1 MKQGLPLGRVAL
13 ASLIALTVVIAWLVR
28 YRYFIGFGGAEH
40 NYLDWASEHYFGG
53 ITRGYY
59 HTVVA
64 IVTLDWSSSSHLYPP
79 FYPLVLALIQIF
91 FSDDLQ
97 LARLIQAGLDAL
109 GAVIAYLICCRL
121 GCQRLVG
128 VLAGLGYAIAPW
140 WAWGSTL
147 VLADALVPVMVLL
160 LVFTLIHARDNGRS
174 LDWLI
179 VGLVGCALTLTR
191 SEFGLLVAA
200 IIVLALIGAPGRRVQ
215 AITAGMAGFW
225 LPWLGVATVNYFT
238 FGHFFP
244 ASNATFYALY
254 SGLGQVEN
262 AYGYVV
268 SDEKASYL
276 LAANGLTYHGP
287 GAEEFWRKIYF
298 DAWRNHP
305 GHVIQTILH
314 RFGLIAFGQELTSYP
329 KTFVP
334 LFGWGLGLAAVAAM
348 ILAVRKRF
356 YNLLIVLGP
365 LLFALGTLGIIYVEL
380 RYVRYASLTY
390 LFSAAIVLSAVVS
403 WAGRAFGRRDRVR
416 RVAGAVA
423 FAVAYLGIWAIGFLP
438 ADAEARRII
447 RDSAPP
453 DFPSAEWSPVAN
465 LVPAVDGAQ
474 VAARGERLEITS
486 SQTIMGYQAWAE
498 VDTRGAQLL
507 LLDLAVDAPAD
518 GRWYAGILSEDTT
531 RFHQQIVFTSGE
543 SLKGIYAID
552 PDGDGLVRL
561 VFTGMT
567 PGRHCTSIAC
577 ELPKSAVTG
586 PRQSAGYCFLI
597 QPICQLSI

>member
-1 MKQGLPLGRVAL
+1 MMVLTIVLTALWARDSQHLGVWFL
-13 ASLIALTVVIAWLVR
+13 
-28 YRYFIGFGGAEH
+28 
-40 NYLDWASEHYFGG
+40 
-53 ITRGYY
+53 
-59 HTVVA
+59 
-64 IVTLDWSSSSHLYPP
+64 
-79 FYPLVLALIQIF
+79 
-91 FSDDLQ
+91 
-97 LARLIQAGLDAL
+97 L
-109 GAVIAYLICCRL
+109 G
-121 GCQRLVG
+121 
-128 VLAGLGYAIAPW
+128 LAG
-140 WAWGSTL
+140 S
-147 VLADALVPVMVLL
+147 
-160 LVFTLIHARDNGRS
+160 FTS
-174 LDWLI
+174 
-179 VGLVGCALTLTR
+179 LTR
-191 SEFGLLVAA
+191 SEFGLAFIAVA
-200 IIVLALIGAPGRRVQ
+200 ILATVGQRSLRFRAVACAQ
-215 AITAGMAGFW
+215 AGFW
-225 LPWLGVATVNYFT
+225 LPWILVASANWFA

-244 ASNATFYALY
+244 ASNVTYYALF
-254 SGLGQVEN
+254 SGLGQVAN
-262 AYGYVV
+262 DFGYYANDARASAYLESIGV
-268 SDEKASYL
+268 S
-276 LAANGLTYHGP
+276 YHSP
-287 GAEEFWRKIYF
+287 EAEEFWRKIYF

-356 YNLLIVLGP
+356 YDLLIVLGP

-390 LFSAAIVLSAVVS
+390 LFSAAIVLSAVVT
-403 WAGRAFGRRDRVR
+403 WAGRAFGKLDRVR

-447 RDSAPP
+447 RDTAPP

-474 VAARGERLEITS
+474 VAARGDGLEITS

-507 LLDLAVDAPAD
+507 LIDLAVDAPAD

-543 SLKGIYAID
+543 SLEGIYAID
-552 PDGDGLVRL
+552 PDGDGLVHL

-567 PGRHCTSIAC
+567 PGSTLHLDRLRMAKICGHWTTSIGWIL
-577 ELPKSAVTG
+577 LPHPANIPAIDISKCST
-586 PRQSAGYCFLI
+586 SSL
-597 QPICQLSI
+597 